1 MREIIKLV
9 KQNFFQFDIEKNKE
23 IFQIF
28 SFPTPNVV

>member
-9 KQNFFQFDIEKNKE
+9 KQNFFQIDVEKNKE

-28 SFPTPNVV
+28 SFPALNVD